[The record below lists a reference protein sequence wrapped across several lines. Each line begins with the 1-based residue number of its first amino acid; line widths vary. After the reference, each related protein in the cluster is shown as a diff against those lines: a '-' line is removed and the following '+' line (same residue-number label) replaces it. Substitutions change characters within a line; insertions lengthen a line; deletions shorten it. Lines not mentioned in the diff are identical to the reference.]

1 MDTNTSNLMAPTLL
15 LLALV
20 SLHVRVVGSSSTL
33 SPGSVQLTMLSG
45 SDEFF
50 RQAKQSI
57 SHDKRVLRRLESHP
71 LAHASGWNI
80 RETQSADK
88 GWSEQAVPTGP
99 AVGGRKWQKEN
110 DQLERQLEAMS
121 SSVNTMFKD
130 QNNRRKY
137 RRDEDKL
144 FNQAVSALKTADKL
158 YPDTP
163 ASGGSGSSSNP
174 DSGFAHDEGRLSRR
188 GRRAGGQGRVHMY
201 RGKSRMSPGL
211 RAWYKG
217 PNLTEAILILM
228 GCTLLAASGW
238 VAFIFCRRKSYR
250 DLRTERGRPEGI
262 EVP

>member
-1 MDTNTSNLMAPTLL
+1 MCKVMIPTLL
-15 LLALV
+15 LLALA
-20 SLHVRVVGSSSTL
+20 SLQLDVVGSSSTFDA
-33 SPGSVQLTMLSG
+33 GAAEYTMLSG
-45 SDEFF
+45 NDEFF

-57 SHDKRVLRRLESHP
+57 SHDKRVLKRLESHP

-80 RETQSADK
+80 RETQSADN
-88 GWSEQAVPTGP
+88 GWSEKAVPTGP
-99 AVGGRKWQKEN
+99 AVGSRKWQKEN
-110 DQLERQLEAMS
+110 DRLERQLEDMS
-121 SSVNTMFKD
+121 NSVNTMFKD
-130 QNNRRKY
+130 QNSRRKY

-144 FNQAVSALKTADKL
+144 FNQAVAALKTADKL

-163 ASGGSGSSSNP
+163 ASGGSGGSSNP
-174 DSGFAHDEGRLSRR
+174 DSGFAHDEGRLTRRARR
-188 GRRAGGQGRVHMY
+188 GTGQGRVRMY
-201 RGKSRMSPGL
+201 RGKTRMSPGL
-211 RAWYKG
+211 RAWYNG